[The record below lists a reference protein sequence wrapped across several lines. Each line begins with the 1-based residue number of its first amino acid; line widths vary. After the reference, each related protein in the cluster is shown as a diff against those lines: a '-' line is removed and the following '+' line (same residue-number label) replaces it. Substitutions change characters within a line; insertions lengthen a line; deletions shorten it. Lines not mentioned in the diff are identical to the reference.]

1 MMQKTLGTYWP
12 VLVFLL
18 LAIGA
23 PLLSNNK
30 PLVVKDKIGW
40 SFPVFSEKT
49 LSKPEEIEFKI
60 PAPIPYLPSDINL
73 DETGL
78 PPLSRNENS
87 TFNETHWLG
96 TDAIGRD
103 VLANIIH
110 GFRTSI
116 SIAALAIFIAMILG
130 LGIGAAA
137 GFWDSNSFRINLFQF
152 TGIILTILFIWNL
165 TTVLNASFGVFTS
178 LLIVCFTL
186 ILAVVLYRIL
196 NKSICSTLFKRS
208 ILPKF
213 LTVKI
218 YPGSYLMWLINA
230 VSALP
235 AYFVLLAML
244 ALFPNPNLTSIALVL
259 GLLMWTDIARLT
271 RAEIIRLKTT
281 NMAESAK
288 SLGYSEWRIILKH
301 LLPNAMQPALT
312 AIGFGIGGA
321 ILAEAFLSFVGIAP
335 AEMISWGSLIAQAR
349 EYPSFWWLSV
359 FPGLA
364 IFLVI
369 LVFYRFSL
377 NLGKQKAHV
386 H

>member
-1 MMQKTLGTYWP
+1 MGKKLRTYWP
-12 VLVFLL
+12 VLFFLL

-30 PLVVKDKIGW
+30 PLVVKDQFGW
-40 SFPVFSEKT
+40 FFPAFSGKD
-49 LSKPEEIEFKI
+49 LSNTENVEFKI
-60 PAPIPYLPSDINL
+60 TAPIPYSPSDINL
-73 DETGL
+73 DETGRA
-78 PPLSRNENS
+78 P
-87 TFNETHWLG
+87 NETHWLG

-116 SIAALAIFIAMILG
+116 FIATLAILIALIIG
-130 LGIGAAA
+130 LSIGAAA
-137 GFWDSNSFRINLFQF
+137 GFWDSRAFQINHFQTF
-152 TGIILTILFIWNL
+152 AFILFIAFVWNF
-165 TTVLNASFGVFTS
+165 TTVIYFLYGSAMAV
-178 LLIVCFTL
+178 IFTL
-186 ILAVVLYRIL
+186 I
-196 NKSICSTLFKRS
+196 
-208 ILPKF
+208 F
-213 LTVKI
+213 LTLMVFILKLLSVPINRLKLKKSFLPEFLKFNI
-218 YPGSYLMWLINA
+218 YPGSYLMWLINSIA
-230 VSALP
+230 ALP

-244 ALFPNPNLTSIALVL
+244 ALFPNPGLTSIALIL

-288 SLGYSEWRIILKH
+288 ALGFSEWRIILKH

-335 AEMISWGSLIAQAR
+335 AEMISWGALISQAR

-359 FPGLA
+359 FPGAA
-364 IFLVI
+364 IFMVI

-377 NLGKQKAHV
+377 KLGNQKAHV

>member
-1 MMQKTLGTYWP
+1 MQKALRTYWP
-12 VLVFLL
+12 VLVFML

-23 PLLSNNK
+23 PVLSNNK
-30 PLVVKDKIGW
+30 LLIVKDESGW
-40 SFPVFSEKT
+40 SFPAFSGKF
-49 LSKPEEIEFKI
+49 SNAAQDFSFSIS
-60 PAPIPYLPSDINL
+60 APVPFSPNQINL
-73 DETGL
+73 DETGR
-78 PPLSRNENS
+78 PPLYRATRSS
-87 TFNETHWLG
+87 FNETHWLG

-116 SIAALAIFIAMILG
+116 TISALAMIIALVLG
-130 LGIGAAA
+130 LSIGAAS
-137 GFWDSNSFRINLFQF
+137 GFWDSKSFGINPFQLA
-152 TGIILTILFIWNL
+152 GIILLIVFIWNL
-165 TTVLNASFGVFTS
+165 ILVLSVSFGSFSTCV
-178 LLIVCFTL
+178 LLFMIL
-186 ILAVVLYRIL
+186 ILVVIVLRISTKIVKGL
-196 NKSICSTLFKRS
+196 RIRKSIF
-208 ILPKF
+208 PKF

-218 YPGSYLMWLINA
+218 HPGSWLMWLINSI
-230 VSALP
+230 SALP
-235 AYFVLLAML
+235 AYFVLLTML
-244 ALFPNPNLTSIALVL
+244 ALFPNPGLSSIALVL

-288 SLGYSEWRIILKH
+288 SLGYSDWRLMLKH

-312 AIGFGIGGA
+312 TIGFGIGGA

-359 FPGLA
+359 FPGTA

-377 NLGKQKAHV
+377 KLGKQKAHV